1 VSVERN
7 LIISVL
13 KLTKEGPVLTESIN
27 SETRLPIKTMKI
39 LLRKLQNEGVIN
51 LETETV
57 IVDSEGRLKL
67 AVKAAALGADVEVI
81 SHLLC
86 WREFEELAAFALKSH
101 GYNVLNNVRFKHA
114 GKRYEIDVVGSR
126 KPLVICIDCKH
137 WQKTIGSSSLR
148 KIVEAQIER
157 SKAFADSLPN
167 PKLNLDCTKWSKAKF
182 LPSIISLFPCPFKYY
197 YEVPVVPIL
206 QLQDFLN
213 QLPVHTESL
222 KYFSKGFTGLGY
234 DF

>member
-1 VSVERN
+1 MSVERN

-13 KLTKEGPVLTESIN
+13 KLTKEGPVLTESIKN
-27 SETRLPIKTMKI
+27 EVRLPIKTTEN
-39 LLRKLQNEGVIN
+39 LLRKLQNEGAIN
-51 LETETV
+51 VDAETLT
-57 IVDSEGRLKL
+57 VDSEGRLKL

-86 WREFEELAAFALKSH
+86 WQEFEEIAAFALKSN

-114 GKRYEIDVVGSR
+114 GKRYEIDVVGCR
-126 KPLVICIDCKH
+126 KPLVICVDCKH
-137 WQKTIGSSSLR
+137 WQKTIGASSLR
-148 KIVEAQIER
+148 KIVEAQIQR

-167 PKLNLDCTKWSKAKF
+167 PKLNLDCTKWSNAKF
-182 LPSIISLFPCPFKYY
+182 IPAIISLFPSPFKYY
-197 YEVPVVPIL
+197 YEVPVVSIL

-222 KYFSKGFTGLGY
+222 KYFSRGFTVLGH